1 MKNKRTKMK
10 KSRVII
16 ISAVTV
22 MIAVI
27 IVVAMKYRKNH
38 RQIID
43 NNKLDNVYITQ
54 FYKELG
60 ELLDEEFDMEG
71 RYDSSS
77 SYILKVKCTKDTEF
91 GYQTCTEYG
100 QVEKIFRGDG
110 ELKVGDNI
118 VMDRSGYHL
127 FTKESEVTAG
137 FDAVSTGF
145 VNFMKPGREYLVFIK
160 EKVETELYDYD
171 VYTIEGFTIAPILCY
186 EDIDNVIVPKKG
198 SDHAVSY
205 ELVKDNEVFM
215 ETEELEKEYYD
226 FKYRI
231 ISKFDEEYRK
241 SHE

>member
-1 MKNKRTKMK
+1 MK

-38 RQIID
+38 RRIID
-43 NNKLDNVYITQ
+43 NNKLDNVCITQ

-60 ELLDEEFDMEG
+60 ELIDEKYNMEG
-71 RYDSSS
+71 KYDSLS

-91 GYQTCTEYG
+91 DYQTCTEYG
-100 QVEKIFRGDG
+100 QVEKIFKGDG

-118 VMDRSGYHL
+118 VMDRRGYQL

-137 FDAVSTGF
+137 FDAVNTGF
-145 VNFMKPGREYLVFIK
+145 VNFMKPGREYFVFIE

-171 VYTIEGFTIAPILCY
+171 VYAIEGFSIAPIFCY
-186 EDIDNVIVPKKG
+186 EDVDNVIVPNKR
-198 SDHAVSY
+198 SVSY

-226 FKYRI
+226 FKYRV
-231 ISKFDEEYRK
+231 ISKYDEEYRQ
-241 SHE
+241 SHN

>member
-1 MKNKRTKMK
+1 MK
-10 KSRVII
+10 KKRIII

-22 MIAVI
+22 VIAVI

-43 NNKLDNVYITQ
+43 NNKLDNVWVTQ
-54 FYKELG
+54 FYKFETVN
-60 ELLDEEFDMEG
+60 LLDEKEDMEG
-71 RYDSSS
+71 AYEDKSE
-77 SYILKVKCTKDTEF
+77 YILKIKCTRDTKF
-91 GYQTCTEYG
+91 DYQTCTEYG
-100 QVEKIFRGDG
+100 QVEKIFKGDG
-110 ELKVGDNI
+110 ELKEGDNI

-127 FTKESEVTAG
+127 FTEESGVAG
-137 FDAVSTGF
+137 GTDTVSTGF
-145 VNFMKPGREYLVFIK
+145 VNFMKPGRGYLVFIK

-198 SDHAVSY
+198 SDHAVPY

-226 FKYRI
+226 FKHRI

>member
-1 MKNKRTKMK
+1 MK
-10 KSRVII
+10 KKRIII

-22 MIAVI
+22 VIAVI

-43 NNKLDNVYITQ
+43 NNKLDNVWVTQ
-54 FYKELG
+54 FYKFETVN
-60 ELLDEEFDMEG
+60 LLDEKEDMEG
-71 RYDSSS
+71 AYEDKSE
-77 SYILKVKCTKDTEF
+77 YILKIKCTRDTKF
-91 GYQTCTEYG
+91 DYQTCTEYG
-100 QVEKIFRGDG
+100 QVEKIFKGDG
-110 ELKVGDNI
+110 ELKEGDNI

-127 FTKESEVTAG
+127 FTEESGVAGGTDTA
-137 FDAVSTGF
+137 STGF

-198 SDHAVSY
+198 SDHAVPY

-226 FKYRI
+226 FKHRI
-231 ISKFDEEYRK
+231 ISKFDSEYGK
-241 SHE
+241 K

>member
-1 MKNKRTKMK
+1 MK

-38 RQIID
+38 RRIID
-43 NNKLDNVYITQ
+43 NNKLDNVCITQ

-60 ELLDEEFDMEG
+60 ELIDEKYNMEG
-71 RYDSSS
+71 KYDSLS

-91 GYQTCTEYG
+91 DYQTCTEYG
-100 QVEKIFRGDG
+100 QVEKIFKGDG

-118 VMDRSGYHL
+118 VMDRRGYQL

-137 FDAVSTGF
+137 FDAVNTGF
-145 VNFMKPGREYLVFIK
+145 VNFMKPGREYFVFIE

-171 VYTIEGFTIAPILCY
+171 VYAIEGFSIAPIFCY
-186 EDIDNVIVPKKG
+186 EDVDNVIVPNKR
-198 SDHAVSY
+198 SVSY

-226 FKYRI
+226 FKYRV
-231 ISKFDEEYRK
+231 ISKYDEEYRQ

>member
-1 MKNKRTKMK
+1 MK

-54 FYKELG
+54 FYKFESG
-60 ELLDEEFDMEG
+60 DLLDEKYNMEG
-71 RYDSSS
+71 KYDSLS

-127 FTKESEVTAG
+127 FTKENEVTAG

-145 VNFMKPGREYLVFIK
+145 ANFMKPGREYLVFIK
-160 EKVETELYDYD
+160 EKVKTELYDYD
-171 VYTIEGFTIAPILCY
+171 VYTIEGFSLVPIFCY
-186 EDIDNVIVPKKG
+186 EDFDNVIVPNKR
-198 SDHAVSY
+198 SVSY

-226 FKYRI
+226 FKYRV
-231 ISKFDEEYRK
+231 ISKYDEEYRQ
-241 SHE
+241 SHN